1 MRRKGLALLLVD
13 QTAQRQ
19 GVGLFADVPVR
30 CPGELAETRLL
41 ELRFELPDVLV
52 AAAERRCARA
62 ALCERTVQQRR
73 RLAARTTRLMPVC
86 RR

>member
-30 CPGELAETRLL
+30 CPGELAEAGDTARLGHARQT
-41 ELRFELPDVLV
+41 EIEPVSEQPGHQD
-52 AAAERRCARA
+52 AAIGRD
-62 ALCERTVQQRR
+62 
-73 RLAARTTRLMPVC
+73 LASA
-86 RR
+86 